1 MGNHSNVSEYYD
13 LEGEIY
19 EADAA
24 NAEYQAPQNFV
35 TEIKPFIKNAN
46 MVLDIGIGT
55 GLSSLVLVSE
65 GKQVCGLDLSKKL
78 LIYAK
83 RRKPANLILGD
94 LTKPLPF
101 RNSSFDLV
109 ASCATLNYYNDI
121 GKPLQEMQ
129 RITKADG
136 IIAFTTSKTGL
147 RLQTPKRSI
156 RFFSHNSS
164 YLEEHLDEADLILY
178 TDILAHLLEGK
189 QIYYSV
195 YVFKKW
201 NGKN

>member
-1 MGNHSNVSEYYD
+1 M
-13 LEGEIY
+13 
-19 EADAA
+19 
-24 NAEYQAPQNFV
+24 
-35 TEIKPFIKNAN
+35 
-46 MVLDIGIGT
+46 
-55 GLSSLVLVSE
+55 
-65 GKQVCGLDLSKKL
+65 

-147 RLQTPKRSI
+147 HLQTPKRSI

>member
-1 MGNHSNVSEYYD
+1 MGNHNNVSEYYD

-147 RLQTPKRSI
+147 HLQTPKRSI

>member
-35 TEIKPFIKNAN
+35 TEIKPFIKNADT
-46 MVLDIGIGT
+46 VLDIGIGT

-147 RLQTPKRSI
+147 HLQTPKRSI

>member
-147 RLQTPKRSI
+147 HLQTPKRSI

>member
-129 RITKADG
+129 RITKAGG

-147 RLQTPKRSI
+147 HLQTPKRSI